1 MKKITILL
9 VLIISSNLWSQSR
22 ILVNMQ
28 PVKSNRIVLYTA
40 EGAQQKYV
48 SYADATDGNFELKI
62 PENSP
67 TAVYRLVYDQKT
79 MDYIDFLYFGSP
91 FKMTFNPESKKTK
104 PNFENSPENDWY
116 FEQLFKLNDLQFKM
130 DTLQISM
137 FKRDKDIDI
146 ISLESNYYLL
156 DQQVNEWNKF
166 IQNSSQQQFIK
177 DLLLA
182 NERTLPQ
189 KLITDAQEYLN
200 YIKQHFFDR
209 IDFKNVNL
217 IRSPLLVDKV
227 MDYVFY
233 LTSAEVQS
241 TQNELYKKAVD
252 DVLSKI
258 NDVNLQ
264 KGFIQSLVQ
273 SFGQSENVYLI
284 DYLLNSYYEKLPLEL
299 QNSEWKNNVIKDNA
313 TAITRKAPD
322 FKFLLNNKETSLY
335 QLKGYEKYIIVF
347 WSTSCSHCM
356 KELPMF
362 YDFIKDY
369 KDVQVIAIGM
379 EEVADSAKWKAETYY
394 YPEFI
399 HVLGQGKWENP
410 IAKSYNIHA
419 TPAYFVLNKDKVITE
434 KPYDFEAVEQLF
446 NDN

>member
-1 MKKITILL
+1 M
-9 VLIISSNLWSQSR
+9 IISSNLWSQSR

-104 PNFENSPENDWY
+104 PIFENSPENDWY

-137 FKRDKDIDI
+137 FKRDKDIDM

-189 KLITDAQEYLN
+189 KLITDAQDYLN

-284 DYLLNSYYEKLPLEL
+284 DYLLDSYYQKLPLEL

-379 EEVADSAKWKAETYY
+379 EEIADSTKWKAETYY